1 MAQKSKFPNILWN
14 LIVLAFLAGGI
25 LALVFFSLPF
35 DRARALANHLS
46 QDNNLQSLTEARF
59 ANLRLPMQA
68 TGLVL
73 LASGAVFIALRK
85 RSQAWV
91 AEGWQFLARILGDL
105 RQDWRIMV
113 TADWRFKRLEKA
125 DLFILLGL
133 ALAAA
138 GIRAAYVARPMSHDE
153 AYTIVAFATRPLWVV
168 LSDYSL
174 PNNHVFHSLL
184 VHFSYL
190 LFGIQ
195 PWAVR
200 LPVVAAGVLVVPA
213 GYLLARLLYG
223 RPTALLSAALLAGDP
238 LMINL
243 ATDARGYILICLFS
257 LLVFSLGVYV
267 QQRQNRAAWGL
278 IVLFSALGFY
288 TTPIMI
294 YPFGILLTWLLLAAL
309 CGETRPAYG
318 SLGHFLKYLVAAA
331 TAAGL
336 LSALLY
342 TPIFITYGVKAVV
355 ANRFV
360 LPLSLGDFLSIL
372 PGKIVEI
379 WNNWTGLPA
388 GLPAIGFI
396 FLAGVILSLLLNRRI
411 SSRRAP
417 LQAAAVLWLAVELP
431 IQRPYPWP
439 KLWSWLLPL
448 FLIWGSA
455 GLLGLVKD
463 VKLRGKYNL
472 AMLLSG
478 VAILAVLGA
487 SLAGAV
493 RSFPEMNAYGE
504 IEATTLYLKGQLRQG
519 DIVVVADPDDA
530 PLWYYFQLHQI
541 PDSFVNNIQ
550 HVPFQRA
557 FVLVNP
563 GYGQSLTS
571 VIDQRGPDIKRLDPA
586 SARVVNQ
593 SGSTFTYQ
601 LPARAGK

>member
-1 MAQKSKFPNILWN
+1 MPQKNNFYKFLWN

-25 LALVFFSLPF
+25 LALVFFSLPYAN
-35 DRARALANHLS
+35 ARALANHLS
-46 QDNNLQSLTEARF
+46 RDNNLQSLTEARF
-59 ANLRLPMQA
+59 TGLRLPMQGI
-68 TGLVL
+68 GLVL
-73 LASGAVFIALRK
+73 LAAAAAFMALRK

-91 AEGWQFLARILGDL
+91 ADGWQFLARSLGDL
-105 RQDWRIMV
+105 KQDWQKL
-113 TADWRFKRLEKA
+113 AGDWRFKRLEKT
-125 DLFILLGL
+125 DLFILVGL
-133 ALAAA
+133 AVTAA
-138 GIRAAYVARPMSHDE
+138 GIRAAAVDRPMSHDE

-200 LPVVAAGVLVVPA
+200 LPVLVAGVLVVPA

-223 RPTALLSAALLAGDP
+223 RPAALLSAALLAGSP
-238 LMINL
+238 LMVNL

-257 LLVFSLGVYV
+257 LGTFSLGTYV
-267 QQRQNRAAWGL
+267 QQHQNRAAWGL
-278 IVLFSALGFY
+278 IAVFSGLGFY

-294 YPFGILLTWLLLAAL
+294 YPFGVLLTWLVMAAL
-309 CGETRPAYG
+309 AGETRLAYA
-318 SLGHFLKYLVAAA
+318 SVRIFLKYLFVAAA
-331 TAAGL
+331 ASGL
-336 LSALLY
+336 LAVCLY
-342 TPIFITYGVKAVV
+342 APILFTYGVKALV

-372 PGKIVEI
+372 PEKIAET
-379 WNNWTGLPA
+379 WNNWTGVSPVLH
-388 GLPAIGFI
+388 IVGFVI
-396 FLAGVILSLLLNRRI
+396 LAGVLLSLLLNRRI
-411 SSRRAP
+411 STRRAP
-417 LQAAAVLWLAVELP
+417 LQMAAVLWLAVELP
-431 IQRPYPWP
+431 LQRPYPWP

-448 FLIWGSA
+448 FFIWGSA
-455 GLLGLVKD
+455 GLSGLIKGI
-463 VKLRGKYNL
+463 KLRGKYSL
-472 AMLLSG
+472 DALLCG
-478 VAILAVLGA
+478 AAIAAVIGA

-493 RSFPEMNAYGE
+493 RSFPEMNTTGE
-504 IEATTLYLKGQLRQG
+504 VEATTLYLKGQLRQG

-530 PLWYYFQLHQI
+530 PLWYYFLLHHI
-541 PDSFVNNIQ
+541 PDSYANNIQ

-563 GYGQSLTS
+563 GYGQSLAS

-593 SGSTFTYQ
+593 AGNTITYQ
-601 LPARAGK
+601 VAAKESK